1 MARRKIHCALS
12 IEGGLHNAK
21 SLCNCITVDGR
32 VLRTV
37 PEVKQFL
44 QSQLDLGRKLL
55 PMDDCDNF
63 DYQTGCKGHVVE
75 EVPDG

>member
-12 IEGGLHNAK
+12 IEGGLRNAK
-21 SLCNCITVDGR
+21 SLCNCIRVDGKL
-32 VLRTV
+32 LRTV
-37 PEVKQFL
+37 PEVKNFL

-63 DYQTGCKGHVVE
+63 DYQTGCKGHTVE
-75 EVPDG
+75 D